1 MNDEFDSPHDD
12 DTPDERYSEEGDI
25 PQGEPH
31 REEPHSEEV
40 QQTHISAIV
49 PERVKPG
56 VFSTGVVVLQGTHEF
71 IFDFILRM
79 SSPHQVVARVVLPPD
94 VVGRTISALGENLHN
109 YVNRFGP
116 IHMPASQDSED
127 PEFSDVSNP
136 QSAKDLYEELKMPEE
151 ILSGSYANAVMIGH
165 SATEFSFDF
174 ITTFFPRSAVA
185 CRVFLAAPN
194 VPRFFESMKHA
205 FEQYE
210 KRREEEDQQE

>member
-1 MNDEFDSPHDD
+1 MMSDEPEPPFDD
-12 DTPDERYSEEGDI
+12 DNNPDDDFSYEELPEDDATPR
-25 PQGEPH
+25 
-31 REEPHSEEV
+31 SEEV

-49 PERVKPG
+49 PDRVKPG
-56 VFSTGVVVLQGTHEF
+56 LFSTGVVVLQGTHEF

-79 SSPHQVVARVVLPPD
+79 STPHQVVARVVVPPG
-94 VVGRTISALGENLHN
+94 VVARTISALGENLNN

-116 IHMPASQDSED
+116 IHMPAAQ
-127 PEFSDVSNP
+127 PEEGAETSTASP
-136 QSAKDLYEELKMPEE
+136 QSAEDLYEELKMPEE
-151 ILSGSYANAVMIGH
+151 ILSGCYANAVMIGH

-205 FEQYE
+205 YQQFEANQD
-210 KRREEEDQQE
+210 KNDDQSME

>member
-1 MNDEFDSPHDD
+1 MNDEFDSPLDD

-25 PQGEPH
+25 PHEEPRH
-31 REEPHSEEV
+31 EEPRHEEPHSEEV

-116 IHMPASQDSED
+116 IHMPASHDSEN
-127 PEFSDVSNP
+127 PEFPDGEHP
-136 QSAKDLYEELKMPEE
+136 QSAEDLYEELK
-151 ILSGSYANAVMIGH
+151 
-165 SATEFSFDF
+165 
-174 ITTFFPRSAVA
+174 
-185 CRVFLAAPN
+185 
-194 VPRFFESMKHA
+194 
-205 FEQYE
+205 
-210 KRREEEDQQE
+210 